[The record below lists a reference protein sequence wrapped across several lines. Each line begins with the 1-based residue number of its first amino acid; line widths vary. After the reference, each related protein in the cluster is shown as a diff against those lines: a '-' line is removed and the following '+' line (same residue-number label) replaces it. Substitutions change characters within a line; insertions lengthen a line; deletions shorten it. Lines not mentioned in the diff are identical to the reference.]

1 MAAKKAGSL
10 AALKVVLMAA
20 KTAVARAALRVVM
33 LVEKM
38 GARAGSKAVSSA
50 GSRVVPLA
58 EGTL

>member
-38 GARAGSKAVSSA
+38 GARAGSKAVSTA
-50 GSRVVPLA
+50 G
-58 EGTL
+58 